1 MTAAK
6 VMDVIATEKQS
17 MSYQHTLRSECPD
30 FWIRLP
36 RHKWPRSWMNIEDPV
51 VSLERN
57 LYGHLLAG
65 LSWERQFEEVLLKLG
80 WEKGQNW
87 ESVFVHR

>member
-1 MTAAK
+1 
-6 VMDVIATEKQS
+6 
-17 MSYQHTLRSECPD
+17 
-30 FWIRLP
+30 
-36 RHKWPRSWMNIEDPV
+36 MNIEDPV

-65 LSWERQFEEVLLKLG
+65 LFWEKQFEEVLLKLG

-87 ESVFVHR
+87 ENVFVHR